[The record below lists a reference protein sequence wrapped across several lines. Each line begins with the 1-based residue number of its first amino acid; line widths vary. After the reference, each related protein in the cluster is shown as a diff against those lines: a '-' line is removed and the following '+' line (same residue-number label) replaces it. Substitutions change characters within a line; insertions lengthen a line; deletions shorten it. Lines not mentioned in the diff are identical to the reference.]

1 MGSSGV
7 ASDCSAISIGD
18 GGRQLRHRRAQFE
31 TRASRHGCVS
41 ATASGAMRIQTT
53 SLTAAASSAT
63 ARWRPLRRC
72 RPDRLYLNAHPRS
85 LLSRHAI
92 CSGDARS
99 AWRRRRQQFHLPSPS
114 PETPTAAVP
123 GKKSLAHRPHLR
135 WQHGSAGNIGKS
147 KIKIGLE
154 SRRHRCGGGSAPKSS
169 EARVRLSYPSPIW
182 LDTRSQTSFPSLSNA
197 ARMHLSLRMRLQL
210 KSGSATKI
218 RTTRSFRF

>member
-31 TRASRHGCVS
+31 TRARRHGCVS

-147 KIKIGLE
+147 KIKIRLE
-154 SRRHRCGGGSAPKSS
+154 SRRHRCGGGSTPKSS

-197 ARMHLSLRMRLQL
+197 AGMHLSLRMRLPL

-218 RTTRSFRF
+218 RTIRSIRS